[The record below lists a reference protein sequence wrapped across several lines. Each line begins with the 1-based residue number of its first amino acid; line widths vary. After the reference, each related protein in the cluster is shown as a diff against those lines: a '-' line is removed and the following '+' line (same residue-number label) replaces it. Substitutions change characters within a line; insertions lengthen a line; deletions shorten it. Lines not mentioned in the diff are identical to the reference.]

1 MDNAFKERIRRGKE
15 RNEVV
20 TGRTRG
26 LYRGYILP
34 FFFIFLCFNILFI
47 DSST

>member
-26 LYRGYILP
+26 LYKGYILLL
-34 FFFIFLCFNILFI
+34 FIFLCFNILFI
-47 DSST
+47 DGST